1 MAVKVSVIVPVY
13 NPGPYIE
20 DCIDSLLRQSL
31 PPDEYEVIFVDDGS
45 TDETPARLDALAAE
59 HHGVR
64 VIHQENSGWSG
75 KPRNVGID
83 AAEGEFVMFL
93 DNDDYLGDEA
103 LERMYDYGVAN
114 GADVVVGKMA
124 GKKRTVPVELFR
136 ENRPR
141 ATVENAPLIDSLT
154 PHKMLRRAFLD
165 RIGLRFPEGRR
176 RLEDH
181 VFVTEAYL
189 RADNVSVLSDYVCYY
204 HIRRD
209 DASNAG
215 FQRFDAVGYFKNL
228 REALDVVERYTEPGP
243 LRDSLF
249 CRWLRVEMV
258 ERMRA
263 QRLLSLPEDYRREL
277 FDEIRGVV
285 VERFGPGVTAGL
297 LPTQKIIAALI
308 AADRLDDLVAFAA
321 WEVGV
326 KAAVTPEAVE
336 WQDGALRIR
345 FTAEYLS
352 AGEPMTFPA
361 DGAPAPAPVDLDSPP
376 QDIPE
381 AVAWLGAQA
390 VAGFDAAN
398 LDLIVRERSSA
409 AQYFQ
414 RLEVTR
420 EIVPVP
426 DAVPATTPDA
436 ALATGAADAVAADA
450 GAGRVRLVLRGT
462 ATLDPATAVTG
473 TPLGG
478 GLWDLFAR
486 VHLGGWG
493 KECRVVP
500 DPAKSRP
507 DSPGAGVVGERVVLP
522 YWTKGHDSLSLDVD
536 RAVKGVGLG
545 SLTPEDVTVEDDRI
559 RVALPLYVPGD
570 TKALLRLT
578 GPASRVVDV
587 SGTLSAAEGR
597 GALLEAV
604 LPVGELADASWRPAV
619 NLVPDVDEP
628 RFLALPIALRRRA
641 DGRVEAVRPGR
652 ASGPAAR
659 PGIAQRVVRKA
670 RRVLG
675 RVLRKA
681 APGVMARLR
690 RRS

>member
-59 HHGVR
+59 HSGVR

-124 GKKRTVPVELFR
+124 GKGRTVPVELFR

-204 HIRRD
+204 HIKRD

-243 LRDSLF
+243 VRDGLF

-285 VERFGPGVTAGL
+285 LERFGPGVTAGL

-308 AADRLDDLVAFAA
+308 AADRLDDLVAFAT
-321 WEVGV
+321 WEAGV
-326 KAAVTPEAVE
+326 KAAVTPDAVE

-361 DGAPAPAPVDLDSPP
+361 DGTPAPAPVDLDSPP
-376 QDIPE
+376 RDIPE

-390 VAGFDAAN
+390 VAGFDNATA
-398 LDLIVRERSSA
+398 DLIVRERSSA

-414 RLEVTR
+414 QGEVTR
-420 EIVPVP
+420 EIVAVP
-426 DAVPATTPDA
+426 DSGS
-436 ALATGAADAVAADA
+436 GAAEAAGADA
-450 GAGRVRLVLRGT
+450 GAGRVRLLLHGT
-462 ATLDPATAVTG
+462 ATLHPATAVTG

-478 GLWDLFAR
+478 GLWDVFTR

-507 DSPGAGVVGERVVLP
+507 ESPGAGVVGARVVLP

-545 SLTPEDVTVEDDRI
+545 SLTPEDVTVEGDRI
-559 RVALPLYVPGD
+559 RVALPLHVPGD
-570 TKALLRLT
+570 TKVLLRLT
-578 GPASRVVDV
+578 GPASRVVDLP
-587 SGTLSAAEGR
+587 GTLSAAGGR

-604 LPVGELADASWRPAV
+604 LPVGELGDTSLRPSV
-619 NLVPDVDEP
+619 SLVPDAEEP
-628 RFLALPIALRRRA
+628 RFLALPIALRRTA

-659 PGIAQRVVRKA
+659 PGIAHRVVRKG